1 MNRAFFMVQIMKF
14 TILNQVGEI
23 MCNHAA
29 GWISWDSNVEG
40 FYCTLCGKSYNS
52 KFGVVKEKK

>member
-1 MNRAFFMVQIMKF
+1 
-14 TILNQVGEI
+14 